1 MKHAMLV
8 LFAVGLIA
16 PAGGR
21 SVPTTQVYSVLQVVT
36 HPQRWI
42 GRTILVRGVALR
54 APFAGLMLVDT
65 RLVASL
71 PQKGLTPD
79 DAAVMAERAYIES
92 MTPSPVPIL
101 FLRSQHVS
109 QYDHNLKPRIYRVL
123 LHPIPCTKT
132 TVCKQGDLL
141 GPYDAAG
148 ESHRA
153 GSVTCHDSSLLCVK
167 ARCVTAADRV
177 LWDRMQQHDGVRWV
191 QEMAARFIRMVRE
204 RQCAALEPWLEECA
218 AALHRAGQADPECLR

>member
-1 MKHAMLV
+1 LIRFFSQGRDMKHAMLV
-8 LFAVGLIA
+8 LAAVNLIA

-21 SVPTTQVYSVLQVVT
+21 PVPTNQVYSVLQVQVGLVT

-54 APFAGLMLVDT
+54 PPFAGLMLRAPNAGLMLADT

-79 DAAVMAERAYIES
+79 EAAVMAEQVVIETRRS
-92 MTPSPVPIL
+92 SPVPIL

-109 QYDHNLKPRIYRVL
+109 KYGHDLKPRIYRVL
-123 LHPIPCTKT
+123 LHPLPCTKT
-132 TVCKQGDLL
+132 TVCEQGDLL
-141 GPYDAAG
+141 GPLDADG

-153 GSVTCHDSSLLCVK
+153 SSVTYHVRRNSSPTGHV
-167 ARCVTAADRV
+167 V
-177 LWDRMQQHDGVRWV
+177 
-191 QEMAARFIRMVRE
+191 
-204 RQCAALEPWLEECA
+204 
-218 AALHRAGQADPECLR
+218 